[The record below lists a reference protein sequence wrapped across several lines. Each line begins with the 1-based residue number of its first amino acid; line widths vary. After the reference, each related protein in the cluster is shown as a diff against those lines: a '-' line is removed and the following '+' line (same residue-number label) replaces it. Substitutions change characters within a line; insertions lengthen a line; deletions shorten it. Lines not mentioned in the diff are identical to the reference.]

1 MLWLPDLL
9 QIAREQ
15 AERGRPA
22 SALNYVSPRWMKGLA
37 AVAALCLSAADNGS
51 RAEYVG
57 GTLSALPSNT
67 DGRVSTVDGGSFEFR
82 SRPAM
87 IRVPYDRINLL
98 EYGQQ
103 AGRRYLLALT
113 ISPLLLLSKSRKHFL
128 TVSFK
133 DEAGRQ
139 QAMVFQLDKRDVR
152 AVLAGL
158 EARTGLKVDYLDDEA
173 RKAGGG

>member
-1 MLWLPDLL
+1 M
-9 QIAREQ
+9 Q
-15 AERGRPA
+15 AIPGLR
-22 SALNYVSPRWMKGLA
+22 SALTWVTIFVLA
-37 AVAALCLSAADNGS
+37 ATVSRSPAAGAGC

-57 GTLSALPSNT
+57 GTLSQLGT
-67 DGRVSTVDGGSFEFR
+67 RVSGRIHVTDPEVLLFETR
-82 SRPAM
+82 KVGLE
-87 IRVPYDRINLL
+87 VPYDRINLL

-103 AGRRYLLALT
+103 AGRRYLLALA

-133 DEAGRQ
+133 DEAGLQ
-139 QAMVFQLDKRDVR
+139 QAMVFQIDKSDVR

-158 EARTGLKVDYLDDEA
+158 EARTGLKVDYLDDQA